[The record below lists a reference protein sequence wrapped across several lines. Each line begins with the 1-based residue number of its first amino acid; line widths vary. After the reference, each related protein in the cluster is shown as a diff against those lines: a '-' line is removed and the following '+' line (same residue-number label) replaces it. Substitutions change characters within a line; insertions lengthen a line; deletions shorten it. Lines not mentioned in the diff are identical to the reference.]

1 MSHASTDWRE
11 KTKNE
16 IVMGEPKESQSIICF
31 GDNSLHWIVFHFH
44 GWFTV
49 EPIVFT
55 PKIRGPL
62 MGKSC
67 DQFPRRPSN
76 FRSFFAMGLS
86 KCQLGSDS
94 LMCIYIIIYIT
105 WPNLWKPPEELLL
118 ESLSVSNHHLFRAKK
133 SYQKL
138 SWSKLY
144 PILINC
150 IWHIMGQTPHN
161 RIRNTNMG
169 LSEKWN
175 PPNGPSV
182 SHWNIHVGDFG
193 DIDTRF
199 LDEPGK
205 QCLAT
210 IISQVHPTQF
220 YYILLNIFISH

>member
-76 FRSFFAMGLS
+76 FHSFFAMGLS

-94 LMCIYIIIYIT
+94 LMCIYIYIYNMAKPLET
-105 WPNLWKPPEELLL
+105 SGRTAPWKPVTSPFQGEEVIS
-118 ESLSVSNHHLFRAKK
+118 EAVMIQIVSYPHQLHMAYYGSNPPQ
-133 SYQKL
+133 SDTEYQHGFV
-138 SWSKLY
+138 W
-144 PILINC
+144 
-150 IWHIMGQTPHN
+150 
-161 RIRNTNMG
+161 
-169 LSEKWN
+169 KWN

-220 YYILLNIFISH
+220 YYIILNIFISH

>member
-1 MSHASTDWRE
+1 MHPQVDVSRVHRLKE

-76 FRSFFAMGLS
+76 FHSFLRW
-86 KCQLGSDS
+86 GSVNVS
-94 LMCIYIIIYIT
+94 WVQTASCVYIYIYIT

-138 SWSKLY
+138 S
-144 PILINC
+144 
-150 IWHIMGQTPHN
+150 
-161 RIRNTNMG
+161 
-169 LSEKWN
+169 
-175 PPNGPSV
+175 
-182 SHWNIHVGDFG
+182 
-193 DIDTRF
+193 
-199 LDEPGK
+199 
-205 QCLAT
+205 
-210 IISQVHPTQF
+210 
-220 YYILLNIFISH
+220 